1 MAVHATKYLTSRGF
15 HDTAPEALNE
25 ALRLVLEHME
35 PMAYGDAS
43 TGLTAEEQA
52 VLQEGGLT
60 LEPTP
65 GRDPLA
71 DTAVKYAA
79 IIKRSFSTGEVSQRL
94 GLTASRVRQMIAD
107 RSLYSF
113 LIDGKRFIPI
123 FQFIADDQLVPN
135 IIRVNKV
142 LDPRMHPVE
151 VYNWYHTPNVDLF
164 LNQELDDI
172 VSPLDW
178 LKAGQ
183 DAEPV
188 LLLADRL

>member
-1 MAVHATKYLTSRGF
+1 MAVHSTNYLTSRGL

-25 ALRLVLEHME
+25 ALRLVLEQME

-52 VLQEGGLT
+52 VLQEGGLI
-60 LEPTP
+60 LEPTS

-79 IIKRSFSTGEVSQRL
+79 IVKRSLSTGEVSQRL
-94 GLTASRVRQMIAD
+94 GLTTSRVRQMIAD

-113 LIDGKRFIPI
+113 LIDGKRFIPV
-123 FQFIADDQLVPN
+123 FQFAADDQLVPN

-151 VYNWYHTPNVDLF
+151 VYNWYHLPNVDLF
-164 LNQELDDI
+164 LDQDVDDI

-178 LKAGQ
+178 LKGGH
-183 DAEPV
+183 DVESV
-188 LLLADRL
+188 LLLADRM